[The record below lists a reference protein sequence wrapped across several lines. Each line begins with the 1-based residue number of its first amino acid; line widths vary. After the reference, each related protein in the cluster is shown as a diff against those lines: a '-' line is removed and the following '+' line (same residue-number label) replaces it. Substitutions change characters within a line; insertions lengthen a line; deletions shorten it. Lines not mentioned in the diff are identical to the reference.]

1 MIYLILIII
10 GILLLYAIIEN
21 IFMLCVRRE
30 EFGGDI
36 KVVHISDL
44 HKKRFGKYNK
54 RLCRIVERE
63 LPDVIIISGDLVSR
77 SETNFET
84 VGKTLAKLCRI
95 APVYMIFGNH
105 EQSMPAE
112 MQKKFLET
120 VSVTD
125 AKLLRNGKDNF
136 EKNGRKITIYG
147 LEEHYEVYKKNG
159 GYRDLEI
166 ITPEDMHTYL
176 GDIADEEV
184 WLIAHNPFFA
194 ESYSQWGADVVFS
207 GHVHGGSVRLF
218 GKAILSPERVFF
230 PKNSKGVYKYGRMKL
245 LVSAGLGKLRL
256 FNPPEA
262 VVYMI

>member
-10 GILLLYAIIEN
+10 GIFLLYAVIEN
-21 IFMLCVRRE
+21 AFMLCVRRE
-30 EFGGDI
+30 KFGGDI

-63 LPDVIIISGDLVSR
+63 SPDVIIISGDLVSR
-77 SETNFET
+77 SEMNFET
-84 VGKTLAKLCRI
+84 VGKTLEKLCRI

-105 EQSMPAE
+105 EQSMLPE

-120 VSVTD
+120 VSLTD
-125 AKLLRNGKDNF
+125 ARLLRNENDVF
-136 EKNGRKITIYG
+136 EKNGRRITIYG

-166 ITPEDMHTYL
+166 ITPEDMQTYL
-176 GDIADEEV
+176 GDITDEEV

-218 GKAILSPERVFF
+218 GRAILSPERVFF
-230 PKNSKGVYKYGRMKL
+230 PKNSKGVYEFGRTKL

-256 FNPPEA
+256 FNPPEV
-262 VVYMI
+262 VVYVI

>member
-10 GILLLYAIIEN
+10 GIFLLYAVIEN
-21 IFMLCVRRE
+21 AFMLCVRRE
-30 EFGGDI
+30 KFGGDI

-63 LPDVIIISGDLVSR
+63 SPDVIIISGDLVSR

-84 VGKTLAKLCRI
+84 VGKTLEKLCRI

-105 EQSMPAE
+105 EQSMLPE

-120 VSVTD
+120 VSLTD
-125 AKLLRNGKDNF
+125 ARLLRNENDVF
-136 EKNGRKITIYG
+136 EKNGRRITIYG

-166 ITPEDMHTYL
+166 ITPEDMQTYL

-218 GKAILSPERVFF
+218 GRAILSPERVFF
-230 PKNSKGVYKYGRMKL
+230 PKNSKGVYEFGRTKL

-256 FNPPEA
+256 FNPPEV
-262 VVYMI
+262 VVYVI

>member
-1 MIYLILIII
+1 MKKAEDHRVVCAVDFHTH
-10 GILLLYAIIEN
+10 LLPGMDDGSASVTESRA
-21 IFMLCVRRE
+21 ML
-30 EFGGDI
+30 
-36 KVVHISDL
+36 DL
-44 HKKRFGKYNK
+44 MGAQGVTAAVLTPHFYP
-54 RLCRIVERE
+54 ERE
-63 LPDVIIISGDLVSR
+63 SPDVIIISGDLVSR

-105 EQSMPAE
+105 EQSMLPE

-120 VSVTD
+120 VSLTD
-125 AKLLRNGKDNF
+125 ARLLRNENDVF
-136 EKNGRKITIYG
+136 EKNGRRITIYG

-166 ITPEDMHTYL
+166 ITPEDMQTYL

-218 GKAILSPERVFF
+218 GRAILSPERVFF
-230 PKNSKGVYKYGRMKL
+230 PKNSKGVYEFGRTKL

-256 FNPPEA
+256 FNPPEV
-262 VVYMI
+262 VVYVI